1 MQQSSRLKSNPS
13 VRGALPLRDIGDSVS
28 YGIFGKV
35 NEMASRGVK
44 VYPLAIGEP
53 SFSTPRAI
61 IAKAMESMVAGDT
74 HYVSSYGIPEV
85 RAAIRDKVRRRN
97 RINAEIS
104 NTIFMSTK
112 LAVYA
117 SIVAATDGA
126 GEVLIPNPGYFYSQ
140 PVVLSGAEPVR
151 YNLAGDYSLDVDDVR
166 KRTTKKTKAIILNT
180 PSNPTG
186 KMFSRRELKALLDF
200 SRERKIYLISDESY
214 EDLVYEKEHV
224 SVGSL
229 EREPALV
236 ISVFS
241 LSKSFAM
248 TGWRA
253 GYVVADQTVIGLL
266 DRFIEHTLSCFPP
279 FIQLASAYALRS
291 GGSSTRRFR
300 EELRGRRALMER
312 MMKGIPRLEFG
323 RAEGAFY
330 VFPKYDAKIG
340 SLEFSRGLL
349 DSKGV
354 AVLPG
359 SIFGPAG
366 EKHLRI
372 SFAAPRETIREGM
385 GLLGEFVGG
394 LPH

>member
-1 MQQSSRLKSNPS
+1 
-13 VRGALPLRDIGDSVS
+13 LPLGDIGDSVS

-35 NEMASRGVK
+35 SEMASRGVK

-61 IAKAMESMVAGDT
+61 IEKARESMDGGDT

-85 RAAIRDKVRRRN
+85 RVAISNKVRRRN
-97 RINAEIS
+97 RINADVS

-117 SIVAATDGA
+117 SIVAATDGR

-140 PVVLSGAEPVR
+140 PVVLSGADPVW
-151 YNLAGDYSLDVDDVR
+151 YSLAEDYSLDVDEVR
-166 KRTTKKTKAIILNT
+166 KRTTKKTRAIIVNT

-200 SRERKIYLISDESY
+200 SRERKIYVISDESY

-224 SVGSL
+224 SMGSL
-229 EREPALV
+229 EHEPSSV

-253 GYVVADQTVIGLL
+253 GYVVAGETVIGLL

-279 FIQLASAYALRS
+279 FIQRASAYALRE
-291 GGSSTRRFR
+291 GSNSTRRFR
-300 EELRGRRALMER
+300 EELRARRALMER
-312 MMKGIPRLEFG
+312 MMKRIPRLEFA

-330 VFPKYDAKIG
+330 SFPKYNAKIS
-340 SLEFSRGLL
+340 SLEFSTRLL

-372 SFAAPRETIREGM
+372 TFAAPRETIEEGM
-385 GLLGEFVGG
+385 GLLGEFIEG
-394 LPH
+394 LPR

>member
-1 MQQSSRLKSNPS
+1 M
-13 VRGALPLRDIGDSVS
+13 PLRGVGDSVTYS
-28 YGIFGKV
+28 IFGKV
-35 NEMASRGVK
+35 NEMAARGVK

-61 IAKAMESMVAGDT
+61 IKKAQESMKGGDT
-74 HYVSSYGIPEV
+74 HYVSSLGIPEV
-85 RAAIRDKVRRRN
+85 RAAVRDKVRRRN
-97 RINAEIS
+97 GINADVS
-104 NTIFMSTK
+104 NTMFISTK

-117 SIVAATDGA
+117 SIVATADGG

-140 PVVLSGAEPVR
+140 PVALSGAKHVW
-151 YNLAGDYSLDVDDVR
+151 YNLAEDYSLDVDEIR
-166 KRTTKKTKAIILNT
+166 KRTTKKTRAIIVNT

-186 KMFSRRELKALLDF
+186 KMLSRPELKALLDF
-200 SRERKIYLISDESY
+200 SRERKIRVISDESY
-214 EDLVYEKEHV
+214 EDLVYEKKHV

-229 EREPALV
+229 EQEPSSV

-253 GYVVADQTVIGLL
+253 GYVVAGETVIGLL

-279 FIQLASAYALRS
+279 FIQRASAYALRE
-291 GGSSTRRFR
+291 GGGSTRRFR
-300 EELRGRRALMER
+300 EELRGRRALMEL
-312 MMKGIPRLEFG
+312 MMKRIPRLEFN

-330 VFPKYDAKIG
+330 AFPKYDAKI
-340 SLEFSRGLL
+340 SSMEFSRRLL

-359 SIFGPAG
+359 SIFGAAG

-372 SFAAPRETIREGM
+372 SFAAPRQTIEDGM
-385 GLLGEFVGG
+385 GLLGEFVEG
-394 LPH
+394 LAR

>member
-1 MQQSSRLKSNPS
+1 M
-13 VRGALPLRDIGDSVS
+13 PLRDIGDSVS

-61 IAKAMESMVAGDT
+61 IEKARESMDAGDT

-85 RAAIRDKVRRRN
+85 RMAIRDKVRKRN
-97 RINAEIS
+97 RINAEIP
-104 NTIFMSTK
+104 NTMFISTK

-117 SIVAATDGA
+117 SIVATTDGG

-140 PVVLSGAEPVR
+140 PVVLSGAKPIW
-151 YNLAGDYSLDVDDVR
+151 YDLAGDYSLDVDEVR
-166 KRTTKKTKAIILNT
+166 KRTTKKTRAIIVNT

-186 KMFSRRELKALLDF
+186 KMLSRRELKALLDF
-200 SRERKIYLISDESY
+200 SRERNFYVISDESY

-224 SVGSL
+224 SMGSL
-229 EREPALV
+229 EQEPSSV

-253 GYVVADQTVIGLL
+253 GYVVADETVMRLL

-279 FIQLASAYALRS
+279 FIQRASAYALRE
-291 GGSSTRRFR
+291 GGNSTRRFR
-300 EELRGRRALMER
+300 EELLGRRELMER
-312 MMKGIPRLEFG
+312 MMKRIPRLEFA

-330 VFPKYDAKIG
+330 AFPKYDAKIS
-340 SLEFSRGLL
+340 SLEFSRKLL
-349 DSKGV
+349 DSRGV

-372 SFAAPRETIREGM
+372 SFAAPREIIKEGM
-385 GLLGEFVGG
+385 GLLGDFVEG
-394 LPH
+394 LPR

>member
-1 MQQSSRLKSNPS
+1 MPLK
-13 VRGALPLRDIGDSVS
+13 DIGDSVS

-35 NEMASRGVK
+35 NEMVSRGVK

-53 SFSTPRAI
+53 SFSTPKAI
-61 IAKAMESMVAGDT
+61 IKKARESMDRGDT

-85 RAAIRDKVRRRN
+85 RMAIRDKVRRHN

-104 NTIFMSTK
+104 NTMFISTK
-112 LAVYA
+112 LAVYT
-117 SIVAATDGA
+117 SIVAATDGE

-140 PVVLSGAEPVR
+140 PVVLAGAEPVW
-151 YNLAGDYSLDVDDVR
+151 YNLGEDYSLDVDEVR
-166 KRTTKKTKAIILNT
+166 KRTTKRTRAIVVNT
-180 PSNPTG
+180 PANPTG
-186 KMFSRRELKALLDF
+186 KMLSRRELRALLDF
-200 SRERKIYLISDESY
+200 SRERKIYVISDESY
-214 EDLVYEKEHV
+214 EDLVYEKEHL
-224 SVGSL
+224 SVGSM
-229 EREPALV
+229 EKEPSSV

-253 GYVVADQTVIGLL
+253 GYVVAAESVIGLI

-279 FIQLASAYALRS
+279 FIQRASAYALRN
-291 GGSSTRRFR
+291 GGDSTRRFR
-300 EELRGRRALMER
+300 EELRARRALMER
-312 MMKGIPRLEFG
+312 MMKRIPRLEFA

-330 VFPKYDAKIG
+330 AFPKYDANIT
-340 SLEFSRGLL
+340 SLEFSTRLL

-366 EKHLRI
+366 EKHLRVT
-372 SFAAPRETIREGM
+372 FAAPRETIREGM
-385 GLLGEFVGG
+385 SLLGEFIDG
-394 LPH
+394 LPR

>member
-1 MQQSSRLKSNPS
+1 M
-13 VRGALPLRDIGDSVS
+13 GAKERLPLRDIGDSVT

-35 NEMASRGVK
+35 NEMAARGVK

-53 SFSTPRAI
+53 SFSTPKEI
-61 IAKAMESMVAGDT
+61 IEKARESMIEGDT

-85 RAAIRDKVRRRN
+85 REAIRDKVRRRN
-97 RINAEIS
+97 GINAKVS
-104 NTIFMSTK
+104 NAMFISTK

-117 SIVAATDGA
+117 SIVATADGG

-140 PVVLSGAEPVR
+140 PVALSGARPVW
-151 YNLAGDYSLDVDDVR
+151 YNLAGDYSLDVDEVR
-166 KRTTKKTKAIILNT
+166 KRATKKTRAIIVNT

-186 KMFSRRELKALLDF
+186 KMLTRRELKELLDF
-200 SRERKIYLISDESY
+200 SRERKIYMISDESY
-214 EDLVYEKEHV
+214 EDLIYERKHV

-229 EREPALV
+229 EREPSSV

-253 GYVVADQTVIGLL
+253 GYLVAGETIIGLL
-266 DRFIEHTLSCFPP
+266 DRFIEQTVSCFPP
-279 FIQLASAYALRS
+279 FIQRASAYALRE
-291 GGSSTRRFR
+291 GGASTRRFR
-300 EELRGRRALMER
+300 EELRERRALMER
-312 MMKGIPRLEFG
+312 MMKKIPRLEFR

-330 VFPKYDAKIG
+330 SFPKYDANI
-340 SLEFSRGLL
+340 SSMEFSRRLL
-349 DSKGV
+349 DSTGV

-359 SIFGPAG
+359 RIFGAAG

-372 SFAAPRETIREGM
+372 SFAAPRETIEEGM
-385 GLLGEFVGG
+385 NLLGEFVER
-394 LPH
+394 LPRG

>member
-1 MQQSSRLKSNPS
+1 
-13 VRGALPLRDIGDSVS
+13 LPLRDIGDSVS

-35 NEMASRGVK
+35 NEMASRGAK

-61 IAKAMESMVAGDT
+61 IAKAQESMEAGNT
-74 HYVSSYGIPEV
+74 RYVSSYGIPEV

-97 RINAEIS
+97 RINAGVS
-104 NTIFMSTK
+104 NAIFISTK

-117 SIVAATDGA
+117 SIVAATDGK

-140 PVVLSGAEPVR
+140 PVVLSGAEPVW
-151 YNLAGDYSLDVDDVR
+151 YDLAGDYSLDVDEIR
-166 KRTTKKTKAIILNT
+166 RRTTTKTRAIIVNT

-186 KMFSRRELKALLDF
+186 KMLSSRQLKELLDF
-200 SRERKIYLISDESY
+200 SRERKIYMISDESY
-214 EDLVYEKEHV
+214 EDLVYERKHV

-229 EREPALV
+229 EQEPFSV

-253 GYVVADQTVIGLL
+253 GYVVAGERVVGLL

-279 FIQLASAYALRS
+279 FIQYASAYALRA
-291 GGSSTRRFR
+291 GGDSTRRFR

-312 MMKGIPRLEFG
+312 MMRRIPRLEFA

-330 VFPKYDAKIG
+330 AFPKYDAEIS
-340 SLEFSRGLL
+340 SLEFSTRLL

-372 SFAAPRETIREGM
+372 SFAAPRKTIEEGM
-385 GLLGEFVGG
+385 GLLGEFIES
-394 LPH
+394 LPR

>member
-1 MQQSSRLKSNPS
+1 
-13 VRGALPLRDIGDSVS
+13 LPLRDIGDSVS

-35 NEMASRGVK
+35 NEMASRGAK

-61 IAKAMESMVAGDT
+61 IAKAQESLEAGNT
-74 HYVSSYGIPEV
+74 RYVSSYGIPEV

-97 RINAEIS
+97 RINAGVS
-104 NTIFMSTK
+104 NAIFISTK

-117 SIVAATDGA
+117 SIVAATDGK

-140 PVVLSGAEPVR
+140 PVVLSGAEPVW
-151 YNLAGDYSLDVDDVR
+151 YDLAGDYSLDVDEIR
-166 KRTTKKTKAIILNT
+166 RRTTTKTRAIIVNT

-186 KMFSRRELKALLDF
+186 KMLSSRQLKELLDF
-200 SRERKIYLISDESY
+200 SRERKIYMISDESY
-214 EDLVYEKEHV
+214 EDLVYERKHV

-229 EREPALV
+229 EQEPFSV

-253 GYVVADQTVIGLL
+253 GYVVAGERVVGLL

-279 FIQLASAYALRS
+279 FIQYASAYALRA
-291 GGSSTRRFR
+291 GGDSTRRFR

-312 MMKGIPRLEFG
+312 MMRRIPRLEFA

-330 VFPKYDAKIG
+330 AFPKYDAEIS
-340 SLEFSRGLL
+340 SLEFSTRLL

-372 SFAAPRETIREGM
+372 SFAAPRKTIEEGM
-385 GLLGEFVGG
+385 GLLGEFIES
-394 LPH
+394 LPR

>member
-1 MQQSSRLKSNPS
+1 MPLK
-13 VRGALPLRDIGDSVS
+13 DIGDSVS

-35 NEMASRGVK
+35 NEMASRGAK

-61 IAKAMESMVAGDT
+61 IAKAQESLEAGNT
-74 HYVSSYGIPEV
+74 RYVSSYGIPEV

-97 RINAEIS
+97 RINAGVS
-104 NTIFMSTK
+104 NAIFISTK

-117 SIVAATDGA
+117 SIVAATDGK

-140 PVVLSGAEPVR
+140 PVVLSGAEPVW
-151 YNLAGDYSLDVDDVR
+151 YDLAGDYSLDVDEIR
-166 KRTTKKTKAIILNT
+166 RRTTTKTRAIIVNT

-186 KMFSRRELKALLDF
+186 KMLSSRQLKELLDF
-200 SRERKIYLISDESY
+200 SRERKIYMISDESY
-214 EDLVYEKEHV
+214 EDLVYERKHV

-229 EREPALV
+229 EQEPFSV

-253 GYVVADQTVIGLL
+253 GYVVAGERVVGLL

-279 FIQLASAYALRS
+279 FIQYASAYALRA
-291 GGSSTRRFR
+291 GGDSTRRFR

-312 MMKGIPRLEFG
+312 MMRRIPRLEFA

-330 VFPKYDAKIG
+330 AFPKYDAEIS
-340 SLEFSRGLL
+340 SLEFSTRLL

-372 SFAAPRETIREGM
+372 SFAAPRKIIEEGM
-385 GLLGEFVGG
+385 GLLGEFIES
-394 LPH
+394 LPR

>member
-1 MQQSSRLKSNPS
+1 
-13 VRGALPLRDIGDSVS
+13 LPLRDIGDSVS

-61 IAKAMESMVAGDT
+61 IEKARESMDAGDT

-85 RAAIRDKVRRRN
+85 RMAIRDKVRKRN
-97 RINAEIS
+97 RINAEIP
-104 NTIFMSTK
+104 NTMFISTK

-117 SIVAATDGA
+117 SIVATTDGG

-140 PVVLSGAEPVR
+140 PVVLSGAKPIW
-151 YNLAGDYSLDVDDVR
+151 YDLAGDYSLDVDEVR
-166 KRTTKKTKAIILNT
+166 KRTTKKTRAIIVNT

-186 KMFSRRELKALLDF
+186 KMLSRRELKALLDF
-200 SRERKIYLISDESY
+200 SRERNFYVISDESY

-224 SVGSL
+224 SMGSL
-229 EREPALV
+229 EQEPSSV

-253 GYVVADQTVIGLL
+253 GYVVADETVMRLL

-279 FIQLASAYALRS
+279 FIQRASAYALRE
-291 GGSSTRRFR
+291 GGNSTRRFR
-300 EELRGRRALMER
+300 EELLGRRELMER
-312 MMKGIPRLEFG
+312 MMKRIPRLEFA

-330 VFPKYDAKIG
+330 AFPKYDAKIS
-340 SLEFSRGLL
+340 SLEFSRKLL
-349 DSKGV
+349 DSRGV

-372 SFAAPRETIREGM
+372 SFAAPREIIKEGM
-385 GLLGEFVGG
+385 GLLGDFVEG
-394 LPH
+394 LPR